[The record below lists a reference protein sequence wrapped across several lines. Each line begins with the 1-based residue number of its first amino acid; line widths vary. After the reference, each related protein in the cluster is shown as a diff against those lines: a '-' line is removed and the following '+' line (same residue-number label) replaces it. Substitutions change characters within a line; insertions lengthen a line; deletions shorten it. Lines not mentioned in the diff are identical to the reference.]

1 MLVPKLSLFV
11 YVDLLTLTLNVKFE
25 VIVRNVE
32 NQRRNF
38 VLSVHF
44 VGWKCAFIPFQ
55 FHGLVP
61 FVLKLSLA
69 LGLEMLHGTKFF
81 PNYSLPPPLH
91 ATKRYGG
98 SGGRPPFILNLGTR
112 WS

>member
-32 NQRRNF
+32 DQRRNF

-44 VGWKCAFIPFQ
+44 VGRKCAFIPFQ

-61 FVLKLSLA
+61 FVRKLYLA
-69 LGLEMLHGTKFF
+69 LGLEMLQGTKFF
-81 PNYSLPPPLH
+81 HNYSLFMP
-91 ATKRYGG
+91 RRDMGG
-98 SGGRPPFILNLGTR
+98 SGGRPPFILNLDTR